1 MAMYTLMRKNEE
13 IMMLQIGEDGNIV
26 KLGKKQNT
34 AIMPLQNR
42 TSPKGIIEWWRDRA
56 IPIKQGKIEKMLR
69 ENGIE
74 TNGLY
79 LTHNLGLSLTDYY
92 WIRPLGSDLTWEDVN
107 FFDNDFKENLLIGK
121 INYNNIEVNEYQPN
135 SSLQGNLEKTWIIDN
150 GIRKLVKGNHD
161 LYSSESI
168 NEVIIG
174 DAIAAQGREAVIYS
188 LLHIDG
194 KNYDYGCVSNL
205 FTSQQK
211 ELVSAYAVMTSELKP
226 NNISG
231 YEHFINVCDKNGLD
245 RNIVREYLEFE
256 ILIDFIFSNRDRH
269 LTNISILRDADTLK
283 FISMAPIYDSGKS
296 LLVGRDI
303 VPITDK
309 FVLSQEAQGFKE
321 HELDLLKYVQNRKL
335 IDVNL
340 LPTAEKIAEMY
351 CKDSQV
357 SDERIKF
364 VQEMY
369 LRKIDMYE
377 KFARGNVIKQ
387 ISPLYR

>member
-1 MAMYTLMRKNEE
+1 VNNMAMYTLMRKNEE

-377 KFARGNVIKQ
+377 KFARGENLSAI
-387 ISPLYR
+387 RF

>member
-377 KFARGNVIKQ
+377 KFARGENLSAI
-387 ISPLYR
+387 RF

>member
-13 IMMLQIGEDGNIV
+13 IMMLQIGDDGNIV
-26 KLGKKQNT
+26 KLGKKSNT
-34 AIMPLQNR
+34 AILPLQNR
-42 TSPKGIIEWWRDRA
+42 TSPRGIIEWWRDRA

-92 WIRPLGSDLTWEDVN
+92 WIRPIGSELTWEDVN
-107 FFDNDFKENLLIGK
+107 LFDNDFKENLLLGK
-121 INYNNIEVNEYQPN
+121 INYNDNEVEEYQPN

-161 LYSSESI
+161 IYSSESI

-174 DAIAAQGREAVIYS
+174 DAIVAQGRDAVTYS

-194 KNYDYGCVSNL
+194 KNYDYGCISSL

-296 LLVGRDI
+296 MLVGRDI
-303 VPITDK
+303 VPVTDK
-309 FVLSQEAQGFKE
+309 FVLSQESQGFRE

-340 LPTAEKIAEMY
+340 LPKVEYIEEMY
-351 CKDSQV
+351 HKDSQV
-357 SDERIKF
+357 SEERIKF
-364 VQEMY
+364 VKEMY

-377 KFARGNVIKQ
+377 RFANGENLSAIRF
-387 ISPLYR
+387 